1 MHPCKEIIIS
11 LHLIITLISF
21 FVWLPLNFSTQVF
34 SLTLDLRSNEKL
46 EFENTERCEW
56 SLSGIHI
63 ERILGGSVWGGVR
76 KGKC

>member
-1 MHPCKEIIIS
+1 MSTSQFQCS
-11 LHLIITLISF
+11 GF
-21 FVWLPLNFSTQVF
+21 FTP
-34 SLTLDLRSNEKL
+34 LTLDLRSNEKL

-63 ERILGGSVWGGVR
+63 ERILGGSVGGGLR